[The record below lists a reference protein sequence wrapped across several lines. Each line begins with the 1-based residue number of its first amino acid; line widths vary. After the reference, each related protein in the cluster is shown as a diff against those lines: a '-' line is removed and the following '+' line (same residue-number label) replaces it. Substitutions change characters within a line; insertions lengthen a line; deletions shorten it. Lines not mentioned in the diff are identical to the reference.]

1 MLLPSLRVWQQDGVA
16 KPVVDGV
23 EDAKDGEKDGEG
35 DEEESGADGAEQ
47 KAPRRKRRKK
57 YDWDE
62 SDWGARAEEE
72 KRLAQEVRKWLV
84 HGYQLSSVVET

>member
-1 MLLPSLRVWQQDGVA
+1 MWQQA
-16 KPVVDGV
+16 APVIEGV
-23 EDAKDGEKDGEG
+23 EDAKDAQKDGEG
-35 DEEESGADGAEQ
+35 DEEDSGGDEAEQ

-72 KRLAQEVRKWLV
+72 KRLAQEVRKWFKIFI
-84 HGYQLSSVVET
+84 SSYHTCWYGCCRAYYYG